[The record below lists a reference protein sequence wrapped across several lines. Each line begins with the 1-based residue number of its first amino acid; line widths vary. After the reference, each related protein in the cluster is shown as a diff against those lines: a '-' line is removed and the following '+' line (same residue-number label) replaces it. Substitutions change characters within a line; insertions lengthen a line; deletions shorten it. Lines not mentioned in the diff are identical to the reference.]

1 MRRDRT
7 FHTILREQMKQ
18 TAPFEEDDIIDTLR
32 RSYRDFYGLDEVDPD
47 PDVWVVIEAWIRSKL
62 D

>member
-1 MRRDRT
+1 
-7 FHTILREQMKQ
+7 MKQ